1 MTTTSTTL
9 STSPTSPTSQG
20 TPVYLTAT
28 VRPATATGTVQFKDG
43 TTNLGP
49 PVTVANGTASGTT
62 SSLTARSHQLTAGFT
77 PTDPAT
83 HGPSTS
89 PPVTYVVTG
98 GGPSETATRT
108 TLSTSPT
115 SPTSQGTP
123 VYLTATVRPATAT
136 GTVQFKDGTTNL
148 GPPVTVANGTA
159 SGTTSSLTARS
170 HQLTAGFTP
179 TDPATHGPSTS
190 PPVTYVVTPVS
201 EPGPR

>member
-1 MTTTSTTL
+1 MNLVIASSSGSLDGSNATSPPADTNPGPAVNPAPPVPQTPQDPQVPDVPAQSGTGQVTVTTTS
-9 STSPTSPTSQG
+9 
-20 TPVYLTAT
+20 
-28 VRPATATGTVQFKDG
+28 
-43 TTNLGP
+43 
-49 PVTVANGTASGTT
+49 
-62 SSLTARSHQLTAGFT
+62 
-77 PTDPAT
+77 
-83 HGPSTS
+83 
-89 PPVTYVVTG
+89 
-98 GGPSETATRT
+98 T